1 MTILAAWVVTVPAA
15 ALLSAVVFLAIQ
27 AAGSFTPVFTGR

>member
-15 ALLSAVVFLAIQ
+15 ATLAGLLFLAMR
-27 AAGSFTPVFTGR
+27 GLGG